1 MKFYQ
6 EWEACIL
13 DSKEQHEY
21 FKASVPGNIQKD
33 YAEHIGIGD
42 LFFSNTLTALEK
54 TEGYT
59 WEYRTVLDFAPEA
72 QKKVF
77 FVAEGIDYI
86 FDILL
91 DGNLILSQEGMY
103 TPVALDITNAAKVG
117 SVLQVIIHPHPKYEA
132 GEVRSR
138 QEAAQSAKPPVG
150 YGWDWNPR
158 LLVSGLWLPAY
169 IELRGDEHIQS
180 CEPEYKLSLED
191 NRAEVTFNIEC
202 ATSPEIT
209 VYDPDGNTVYQGT
222 DTSFTLDNV
231 RLWWCNGQGEPALY
245 SWKAQTADDIKQGK
259 LGFKTVRLLKNEGTM
274 GEPADFPK
282 ECYSAPMTIELNG
295 RRIFAKG
302 SNFVNADI
310 FPAITEK
317 SAYKKLVSAAKD
329 ANMNMFRIW
338 GGAGLAKPDFYE
350 LCDEMG
356 IMVWQEFMLACNNY
370 EGTEHYLD
378 VLQREAT
385 SIIKQLRSH
394 ACITLWCGGNELFN
408 GWSGMDMQSLAIR
421 LLNKLCYELDR
432 TRPFLMTSPL
442 NGVGHGGYLF
452 LYSGNKEVFEVLP
465 QSHKVAYCEFG
476 MPSLAPIDQI
486 KQIIP
491 KDELFPMTPTDAWIY
506 HHAFEAWE
514 KESWACL
521 DILEKYFGKASSL
534 EELISNSQWM
544 QSAGYQCI
552 FEESRR
558 QWPYCSMALNWCF
571 NEPWITAANNSLL
584 SYPDIKKPA
593 YYTVANSLQNVLITA
608 RIPKFSWQDGETLSF
623 ELWYL
628 NDSTDAVSDTV
639 TAFLEI
645 GDESYELLE
654 WRTGDVD
661 ALSNKQGPTVNFK
674 LPAVSEAKEMKI
686 ILKTAADKNNSYR
699 LVYKCNDR
707 TDEKLRRMNT

>member
-6 EWEACIL
+6 NWEACVCCS
-13 DSKEQHEY
+13 DGQKEY
-21 FKASVPGNIQKD
+21 FKASVPGNVQKD
-33 YAEHIGIGD
+33 YAEHIGIND
-42 LFFSNTLTALEK
+42 LFFGNSLTKLEK

-59 WEYRTVLDFAPEA
+59 WEYRTVLDFTPEA

-91 DGNLILSQEGMY
+91 DGKNIFSQEGMY
-103 TPVALDITNAAKVG
+103 TPVALDITEFAKPN
-117 SVLQVIIHPHPKYEA
+117 SILQIIIHPHPKYEH

-138 QEAAQSAKPPVG
+138 QEAAQSTKPPVG
-150 YGWDWNPR
+150 YEWDWNPR

-169 IELRGDEHIQS
+169 IELRGDEYIKN
-180 CEPEYKLSLED
+180 CEPQYTLSLQEK
-191 NRAEVTFNIEC
+191 RAEVKFDIDC
-202 ATSPEIT
+202 SASPEIT
-209 VYDPDGNTVYQGT
+209 VCDPDGNIVYQGT
-222 DTSFTLDNV
+222 DRYFTIENV

-245 SWKAQTADDIKQGK
+245 SWKAQTANDIKQGRI
-259 LGFKTVRLLKNEGTM
+259 GFKTVRLLKNEGTM
-274 GEPADFPK
+274 NEPQEFPK
-282 ECYSAPMTIELNG
+282 ECYAAPMTVELNG
-295 RRIFAKG
+295 RKIFSKG

-310 FPAITEK
+310 FPAVTQKE
-317 SAYKKLVSAAKD
+317 AYKNLVAAAKD

-338 GGAGLAKPDFYE
+338 GGAGLAKPEFYD

-370 EGTEHYLD
+370 EGTEHYLNI
-378 VLQREAT
+378 LEREAT

-394 ACITLWCGGNELFN
+394 ACLTIWCGGNELFN

-432 TRPFLMTSPL
+432 NRPFIMTSPL

-452 LYSGNKEVFEVLP
+452 LYGENKEVFEVLP
-465 QSHKVAYCEFG
+465 KSHKVAYCEFG
-476 MPSLAPIDQI
+476 MPSLAPT
-486 KQIIP
+486 KQLELIIP
-491 KDELFPMTPTDAWIY
+491 QDELFPAEPTAAWIY

-521 DILEKYFGKASSL
+521 DIIEKYFGKAQSL
-534 EELISNSQWM
+534 EELVANSQWM

-584 SYPDIKKPA
+584 SYPDMKKPA

-608 RIPKFSWQDGETLSF
+608 RIPKFSWEDGEMLSF

-645 GDESYELLE
+645 GDKIHELLE
-654 WRTGDVD
+654 WRTGEVD
-661 ALSNKQGPTVNFK
+661 ASSNKQGPTVNFK
-674 LPAVSEAKEMKI
+674 LPAVGNASEI
-686 ILKTAADKNNSYR
+686 RIVLKTTNDKNNSYR
-699 LVYKCNDR
+699 LLYKCKA
-707 TDEKLRRMNT
+707 TVAEKLRRMNT